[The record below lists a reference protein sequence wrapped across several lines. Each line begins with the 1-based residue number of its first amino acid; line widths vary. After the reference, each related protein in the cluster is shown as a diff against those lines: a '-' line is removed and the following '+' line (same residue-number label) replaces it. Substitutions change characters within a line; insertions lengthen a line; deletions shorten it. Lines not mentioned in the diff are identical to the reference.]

1 MGLDVMFYRISK
13 PRERKQDESLN
24 DYLWAIKGEQ
34 DKQFAKDT
42 KAYIKNWLK
51 DMKKFKETYNGET
64 ISKIRSLYYEMK
76 NKYFEYEF
84 ELDALDKA
92 KTVKDVE
99 AWFKD
104 IHWEWFSKPDAAYF
118 RKVNS
123 IYAYFADRLDDET
136 CVVTKADIIDIMNKA
151 TEVLSEHDEETSMKL
166 LPTQGGFFF
175 GSTDYDDWYYEDMI
189 TILKEFGKLLKDWTD
204 DNDIVFV
211 HMSW

>member
-51 DMKKFKETYNGET
+51 DMKKFKETYKNET

-76 NKYFEYEF
+76 DKCFEYEF
-84 ELDALDKA
+84 EVDALDKA
-92 KTVKDVE
+92 KTVQDVE
-99 AWFKD
+99 AWFNGIVWKL
-104 IHWEWFSKPDAAYF
+104 FRKPNAAYF

-123 IYAYFADRLDDET
+123 IYGYFSDRLEDEM
-136 CVVTKADIIDIMNKA
+136 CVVTKSDIVDIMNKA
-151 TEVLSEHDEETSMKL
+151 TQVLSEHDEETSKGL
-166 LPTQGGFFF
+166 LPTRGGFFF
-175 GSTDYDDWYYEDMI
+175 GNTDYGDWYYQDMI
-189 TILKEFGKLLKDWTD
+189 NILNKFGKLLKDWTD
-204 DNDIVFV
+204 DDDIVFV
-211 HMSW
+211 YMSW

>member
-13 PRERKQDESLN
+13 PRERKQDENLN
-24 DYLWAIKGEQ
+24 DYLWAIKEEQ

-42 KAYIKNWLK
+42 QAYIKNWLK
-51 DMKKFKETYNGET
+51 DMKKFKETYHGET

-76 NKYFEYEF
+76 DKYFEFEF

-92 KTVKDVE
+92 QTVKDV
-99 AWFKD
+99 KD
-104 IHWEWFSKPDAAYF
+104 WVNGVNWEWFRKPNAAYF

-123 IYAYFADRLDDET
+123 IYAYFADRLENEM
-136 CVVTKADIIDIMNKA
+136 CVVAKSDIIDIMNKA
-151 TEVLSEHDEETSMKL
+151 IQVLSEHDEEASKDL

-175 GSTDYDDWYYEDMI
+175 GSTDYDDWYYQDMI
-189 TILKEFGKLLKDWTD
+189 TILNEFGKLLKDWTD

-211 HMSW
+211 YMSW

>member
-51 DMKKFKETYNGET
+51 DMKKFKETYKNET

-76 NKYFEYEF
+76 DKCFEYEF
-84 ELDALDKA
+84 EVDALDKA
-92 KTVKDVE
+92 KTVQDVE
-99 AWFKD
+99 AWFNGIVWK
-104 IHWEWFSKPDAAYF
+104 WFRKPNAAYF

-123 IYAYFADRLDDET
+123 IYGYFSDRLEDEM
-136 CVVTKADIIDIMNKA
+136 CVVTKSDIVDIMNKA
-151 TEVLSEHDEETSMKL
+151 TQVLSEHDEETSKDL
-166 LPTQGGFFF
+166 LPTHGGFFF
-175 GSTDYDDWYYEDMI
+175 GNNGYGDWYYQDMI
-189 TILKEFGKLLKDWTD
+189 NILNKFGKLLKDWTD
-204 DNDIVFV
+204 DDDIVFV
-211 HMSW
+211 YMSW